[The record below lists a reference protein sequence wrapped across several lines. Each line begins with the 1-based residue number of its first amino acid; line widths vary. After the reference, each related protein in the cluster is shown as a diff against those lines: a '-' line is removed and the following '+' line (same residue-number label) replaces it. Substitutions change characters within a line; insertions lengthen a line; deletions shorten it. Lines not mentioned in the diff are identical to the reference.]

1 MKCPFCGHLED
12 KVIDS
17 RATKEGNAIR
27 RRRECLKCEKR
38 FTSYERVEDLMPMVI
53 KKDGSR
59 EPFDRQKILKGLD
72 KALHKRP
79 VDMETRGRAVD
90 EIEKK
95 VLSMELKEVPSS
107 AIGEEI
113 MARLKEMDK
122 IAYVRFA
129 SVYREFKDINEFMD
143 ELQDLLKAG
152 PKRRP
157 KSSI

>member
-17 RATKEGNAIR
+17 RATKDGNAIR

-79 VDMETRGRAVD
+79 VDMETRDRAVD

-95 VLSMELKEVPSS
+95 VLSLELKEVPSS
-107 AIGEEI
+107 VIGEEL
-113 MARLKEMDK
+113 MERLKEMDK

-152 PKRRP
+152 PKRGP
-157 KSSI
+157 KA

>member
-17 RATKEGNAIR
+17 RATKDGSVIR
-27 RRRECLKCEKR
+27 RRRECLQCEKR

-79 VDMETRGRAVD
+79 VDVETRERAVD
-90 EIEKK
+90 EIEKN
-95 VLSMELKEVPSS
+95 LLTMEVREVQSS
-107 AIGEEI
+107 VIGEEL
-113 MARLKEMDK
+113 MSRLQDMDK

-143 ELQDLLKAG
+143 ELQGLLKSGHKAG
-152 PKRRP
+152 PKDGD
-157 KSSI
+157 

>member
-17 RATKEGNAIR
+17 RSTKDGNSIR

-59 EPFDRQKILKGLD
+59 EPFDRQKILKGLE

-79 VDMETRGRAVD
+79 VDMETRDRAVD
-90 EIEKK
+90 DIEKK

-107 AIGEEI
+107 AIGEEL
-113 MARLKEMDK
+113 MSRLKDMDK

-143 ELQDLLKAG
+143 ELQGLLKTG
-152 PKRRP
+152 SKSEPKA
-157 KSSI
+157 ST